1 MKAIFINGLSGKMGK
16 TIKNLILNDPDFE
29 IVKTVSDSDLV
40 KSTDII
46 ALIRKEVDTIMGNF
60 SNYERVK
67 EFALLDRLL
76 TLEKGELTPTL
87 KVVRKVVLSNFSDT
101 VDKIYSEA
109 EESKEQLEPE
119 LV

>member
-1 MKAIFINGLSGKMGK
+1 MKR
-16 TIKNLILNDPDFE
+16 
-29 IVKTVSDSDLV
+29 DS
-40 KSTDII
+40 
-46 ALIRKEVDTIMGNF
+46 
-60 SNYERVK
+60 
-67 EFALLDRLL
+67 

-109 EESKEQLEPE
+109 EESEEQLEPE